1 MQSHMSVPNL
11 RFARIPVL
19 TVAAN
24 VLIRPLL
31 PEDVSEKYVRGMN
44 DARVNRFLVSAKAGP
59 YTFENIGEM
68 VRVNFEASDA
78 ILFGIFLSDVHC
90 GNVRL
95 HDINPQSA
103 YLGIAVFQFDSQRQ
117 GLGSKAIRAIS
128 EHALSDLR
136 IRN

>member
-1 MQSHMSVPNL
+1 
-11 RFARIPVL
+11 
-19 TVAAN
+19 
-24 VLIRPLL
+24 
-31 PEDVSEKYVRGMN
+31 
-44 DARVNRFLVSAKAGP
+44 
-59 YTFENIGEM
+59 M

-136 IRN
+136 IRNVFAGIHQDNLASIKTFVKAGFIRVDEEDGSENQLWKLSAPAEAYDGVG